1 MEKVNC
7 EKYTNLLQFLKR
19 NDAIIFYMSRP
30 LACIYLQTCKSQIFY
45 RFCTYH
51 FLYYTNQKLFF
62 RARKIEKN
70 YKTSKFDLIPIQIIQ
85 K

>member
-7 EKYTNLLQFLKR
+7 EIYTNLLQFLKR

-30 LACIYLQTCKSQIFY
+30 LACIYLKTCKSQIFY

-51 FLYYTNQKLFF
+51 FLYYIQ
-62 RARKIEKN
+62 IKN
-70 YKTSKFDLIPIQIIQ
+70 YFSEQEKYEIETILKLPNST
-85 K
+85 